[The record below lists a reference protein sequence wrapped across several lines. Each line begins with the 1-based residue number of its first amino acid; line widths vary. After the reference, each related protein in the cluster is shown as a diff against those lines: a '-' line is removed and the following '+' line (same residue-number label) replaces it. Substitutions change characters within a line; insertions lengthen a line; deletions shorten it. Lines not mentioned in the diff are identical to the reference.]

1 MTDQSLPIER
11 IIGKH
16 VHDVR
21 NSMNCLYWEA
31 VLLGELNTD
40 PEVAATVKRMC
51 AELTQLE
58 ETTKALQ
65 YKFSTPAPLTL
76 STADLLDLWKQQIT
90 PLETSARRISWS
102 VPPVPRDITLDA
114 PAMLSVMR
122 ELVLDAWGRS
132 PAHELKAAV
141 VTTDW
146 CVVLELREPG
156 SPTPPEPEELEEQQ
170 RLVASHGGILAV
182 CEDAT
187 GGERSITLRFPFVQT
202 KAEE

>member
-90 PLETSARRISWS
+90 PLE
-102 VPPVPRDITLDA
+102 
-114 PAMLSVMR
+114 
-122 ELVLDAWGRS
+122 
-132 PAHELKAAV
+132 
-141 VTTDW
+141 
-146 CVVLELREPG
+146 
-156 SPTPPEPEELEEQQ
+156 
-170 RLVASHGGILAV
+170 
-182 CEDAT
+182 
-187 GGERSITLRFPFVQT
+187 
-202 KAEE
+202 